1 MSTKQNDKAQTNPL
15 TKLLP
20 LPLFM
25 LSLAACVDAPAPRRG
40 QSGNL
45 TTQSLMDP
53 TRASAKVSAATKRFE
68 GLKGDVPVFTGMDC
82 KSFPISPNPLQT
94 IELRP
99 KKPSNGCEEMLLHA
113 VRLPQTQQLKP

>member
-68 GLKGDVPVFTGMDC
+68 GLKGDVPVVTIAFGGADSAEVWRC
-82 KSFPISPNPLQT
+82 RASF
-94 IELRP
+94 EF
-99 KKPSNGCEEMLLHA
+99 
-113 VRLPQTQQLKP
+113 V